1 MLCRVVWVSGTLVCQ
16 MWSVHLHHGVQSV
29 YAQHTHCACT
39 WLHCCEATLSQHS
52 QTLSVMCSYRAY
64 SYVCLINTVGQARVS
79 SLRLCKSDLHW
90 ANVQFVTGHQC
101 EQHGKPCPPITQL
114 LLTVLQ
120 EAVCRLGKEAA
131 MQPLGLFCGCVYHTE
146 GEAWHLYTVL
156 QIKNQ
161 ILQTS
166 LHNFNNKQMLSQ
178 TLLEHSSLR
187 SHNCTL
193 SLYITKLFI

>member
-16 MWSVHLHHGVQSV
+16 MWSVHLHHGVQSM

-39 WLHCCEATLSQHS
+39 WLYCCEATLSQHS

-101 EQHGKPCPPITQL
+101 EQHGKPCPPSPSFFSLYYRKLCAGQGKR
-114 LLTVLQ
+114 LQ
-120 EAVCRLGKEAA
+120 CSHLACFAVVCTTLRVRLGTFIQYSKSKIK
-131 MQPLGLFCGCVYHTE
+131 FCKPRSITSTTSKCFLRHF
-146 GEAWHLYTVL
+146 WNTVV
-156 QIKNQ
+156 
-161 ILQTS
+161 
-166 LHNFNNKQMLSQ
+166 
-178 TLLEHSSLR
+178 
-187 SHNCTL
+187 
-193 SLYITKLFI
+193 